1 MSFIQNNLSSYT
13 VSQLCGALKF
23 PRSTY
28 YKALVRVPS
37 NRQEKHGEFGR
48 KVKQVYDDSR
58 QRYGAVKIC
67 RTLNDSGTPC
77 SVKRVQRH
85 MAEQGLRSVVVK
97 KYNHHANHGA
107 VPDGKANIL
116 KRDFEAKTINQKWCT
131 DITYIHVLK
140 EGWTYPASVMDL
152 CSRKIIGYAY
162 GTSMTAELAVEA
174 VKNACLNV
182 RNTQGIIL
190 HSDPGS
196 QYTSQAF
203 EAYLGRKGML
213 HSFSRKGNPYDNA
226 CIESFHSVL
235 KKEEIYLHTYQD
247 SQEARRAIFEYIEG
261 WYNRK
266 RIHSAIGYMTP
277 QQKEDEELKKSA

>member
-1 MSFIQNNLSSYT
+1 M
-13 VSQLCGALKF
+13 KF

-37 NRQEKHGEFGR
+37 NKQKEYEEFGR
-48 KVKQVYDDSR
+48 KVKQAYEDSK

-67 RTLNDSGTPC
+67 RILNDNGTPC

-85 MAEQGLRSVVVK
+85 MAEQGLCSVVVR
-97 KYNHHANHGA
+97 KYNHRANHGSI
-107 VPDGKANIL
+107 PDNKVNIL
-116 KRDFEAKTINQKWCT
+116 KRDFETETINQKWCT
-131 DITYIHVLK
+131 DITYIHVQK
-140 EGWTYPASVMDL
+140 EGWTYLASVMDL

-162 GTSMTAELAVEA
+162 GTSMTAELAVQA

-182 RNTQGIIL
+182 ADTEGIIL
-190 HSDPGS
+190 HSDLGS
-196 QYTSQAF
+196 QYTGQVF
-203 EAYLGRKGML
+203 ENYLASRGIL

-247 SQEARRAIFEYIEG
+247 SAEARRAIFEYIEG

-277 QQKEDEELKKSA
+277 QQKEDEELKKAA